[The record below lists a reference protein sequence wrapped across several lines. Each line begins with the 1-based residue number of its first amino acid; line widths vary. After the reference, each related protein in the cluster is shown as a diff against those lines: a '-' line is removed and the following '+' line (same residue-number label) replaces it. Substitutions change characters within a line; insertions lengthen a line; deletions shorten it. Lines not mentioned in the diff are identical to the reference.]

1 MSDDTQDPKR
11 RKVPLA
17 DLIAVAERELSM
29 RYRVYPGL
37 VKAGKM
43 TQEAADFEIASMR
56 AMRDILRL
64 FAEHEAAVRATLV
77 HEIHCR
83 RMAAEAAA
91 LRNHP
96 AVETVLDAFPDA
108 EITDVRETQET
119 AA

>member
-1 MSDDTQDPKR
+1 MSDDAQDPKR
-11 RKVPLA
+11 QKVPLA
-17 DLIAVAERELSM
+17 DLIAIAERELSM
-29 RYRVYPGL
+29 RYCVYPGR
-37 VKAGKM
+37 VQAGKM
-43 TQEAADFEIASMR
+43 TQAAADFEIAGMR
-56 AMRDILRL
+56 AIRDILRL

-96 AVETVLDAFPDA
+96 AVNAVMDAFPDA